1 VLGVLGKVV
10 SAATRPEADTRQW
23 DNLPQRLSFAAVRLP
38 PGAHAGRLEFLDRE
52 GRVLTARTRSVS
64 LHVAPGD
71 RDTVLFFSEL
81 PR

>member
-1 VLGVLGKVV
+1 
-10 SAATRPEADTRQW
+10 
-23 DNLPQRLSFAAVRLP
+23 VRLP
-38 PGAHAGRLEFLDRE
+38 PGEHAGRLEFLDRE

-64 LHVAPGD
+64 LNVAPGD

>member
-10 SAATRPEADTRQW
+10 SAATRPEADTRLW

-38 PGAHAGRLEFLDRE
+38 PGEHAGRLEFLDRE

-64 LHVAPGD
+64 LNVAPGD